1 MNRKLQFVNLFG
13 VLALAALCVVQ
24 WRQNRQLNLGLN
36 ELEKV
41 RQAQEQKL
49 AEQDKAMRGLTEDL
63 ARFKAQ
69 FTSAQ
74 GELAATREKLG
85 VAERTL
91 LQVSTEREQLQINL
105 TNWMNA
111 VTERDAKLKEANERI
126 TEVVGRLN
134 ESVAKFN
141 QLVTNHHDVVARYNE
156 LAQRGG
162 QPAHK

>member
-13 VLALAALCVVQ
+13 VLILAGLCVFQ
-24 WRQNRQLNLGLN
+24 WRQNRELNLGLN
-36 ELEKV
+36 DLEKA

-49 AEQDKAMRGLTEDL
+49 SEQGKTIQGLTDDL
-63 ARFKAQ
+63 ARFKEQ
-69 FTSAQ
+69 FTSAK
-74 GELAATREKLG
+74 GELTETKEKLN

-91 LQVSTEREQLQINL
+91 AQVSTERDQLQINL

-134 ESVAKFN
+134 ESVSKFN
-141 QLVTNHHDVVARYNE
+141 QLVTNHNDVVTRYNE
-156 LAQRGG
+156 LAKKI
-162 QPAHK
+162 PAEAAK

>member
-13 VLALAALCVVQ
+13 VMILVGLCVFQ
-24 WRQNRQLNLGLN
+24 WRQNRALNLGLN
-36 ELEKV
+36 DLEKT

-49 AEQDKAMRGLTEDL
+49 GEQDKVMRGLADDL
-63 ARFKAQ
+63 ARFKEQ
-69 FTSAQ
+69 FTSAK
-74 GELAATREKLG
+74 GELTETREKLG

-91 LQVSTEREQLQINL
+91 AQVSTERDQLQINL

-141 QLVTNHHDVVARYNE
+141 QLVTNHNDVVVRYNE
-156 LAQRGG
+156 LAKKI
-162 QPAHK
+162 PAEAAK

>member
-24 WRQNRQLNLGLN
+24 WRQNRQLNLGWN
-36 ELEKV
+36 DLEKN

-49 AEQDKAMRGLTEDL
+49 AEQDKAMRGLTDDL
-63 ARFKAQ
+63 ARFKEQ
-69 FTSAQ
+69 FTSAK
-74 GELAATREKLG
+74 GELTETKEKLNG
-85 VAERTL
+85 AERTL

-141 QLVTNHHDVVARYNE
+141 ELVTNHNDVVARYNE
-156 LAQRGG
+156 LVQKK
-162 QPAHK
+162 PAASK